1 MTIQDALNLY
11 ETGSGRLANW
21 IDSLSIGGQVTVI
34 GVAIVFAVLII
45 LMFVLKIMEKIFAPK
60 TVKTEN
66 KIEAVAPVVEEKKA
80 PVVSS
85 EETDEELIA
94 VITAA
99 IAASLNTSTY
109 NLKIKSFRRVANN
122 APAWNKAGLNETI
135 NSRF

>member
-11 ETGSGRLANW
+11 ETGNGGRLENW
-21 IDSLSIGGQVTVI
+21 MDSLSIGGQTTII
-34 GVAIVFAVLII
+34 GLAIVFAVLVI

-60 TVKTEN
+60 TEKKAEV
-66 KIEAVAPVVEEKKA
+66 VAPVSVVKQAEVVETED
-80 PVVSS
+80 
-85 EETDEELIA
+85 DEEIIA
-94 VITAA
+94 VLTAA

>member
-11 ETGSGRLANW
+11 ETGNGGRLENW
-21 IDSLSIGGQVTVI
+21 MDSLSIGGQTTII
-34 GVAIVFAVLII
+34 GLAIVFAVLVI

-60 TVKTEN
+60 TVKKAEV
-66 KIEAVAPVVEEKKA
+66 VAPVSVVKQAEVVETED
-80 PVVSS
+80 
-85 EETDEELIA
+85 DEEIIA
-94 VITAA
+94 VLTAA